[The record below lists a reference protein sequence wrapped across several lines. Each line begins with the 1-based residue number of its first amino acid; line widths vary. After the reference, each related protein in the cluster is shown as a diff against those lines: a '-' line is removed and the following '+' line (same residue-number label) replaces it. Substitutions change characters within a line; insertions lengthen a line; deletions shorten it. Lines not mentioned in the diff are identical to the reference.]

1 MYLLFHNPR
10 CSKSRTC
17 LKILIDKKLNFK
29 EVQYLKE
36 GLNLSTLSDIVNKL
50 ENPLSDLIRTNEKE
64 FKLEPF
70 DMNKKKLII
79 TFLNKFP
86 ICLQRPLFFN
96 GKHYVVCR
104 PPQTV
109 LKYI

>member
-50 ENPLSDLIRTNEKE
+50 ENL
-64 FKLEPF
+64 
-70 DMNKKKLII
+70 
-79 TFLNKFP
+79 
-86 ICLQRPLFFN
+86 
-96 GKHYVVCR
+96 
-104 PPQTV
+104 
-109 LKYI
+109 